1 MGFVG
6 MYNTVKNAALVV
18 SGVILFFF
26 VLFVVNQTA
35 QLVAL
40 ADRVSPAFGTAVL
53 WFLLGLYAA
62 LILSAA
68 AFFLRLPKPLVPPA
82 TEAEPEFSRYLDAL
96 RRRLAANPR
105 LKGYDLSDRAGI
117 ENALAALGREC
128 DGIIRDSAAAVFVST
143 AISQSGRL
151 DTIFVLTA
159 HFRMVWRIASVY
171 SQRPALRE
179 LIHLYANVAATAFVA
194 GELDEAEISEQIEP
208 ILSSALGAVSLSV
221 PGMQAAASIVVTS
234 ILTGAA
240 NAFLTLRVGIV
251 ARRWCG
257 SLVAADRRSMRR
269 TATAEAAGLL
279 GAIVKSGT
287 ARISRGLWVASKDRV
302 GGAFSGLTGLARD
315 IKESILALLKLK
327 KGEE

>member
-1 MGFVG
+1 MGFAG

-287 ARISRGLWVASKDRV
+287 ARISRGLWVASKDKV